1 MAQSADPGILVDGIV
16 RRSSIEIIPLKG
28 AQEKAAAV
36 PAGTTISV
44 TCSPRFGL
52 SRTLD
57 HVAAACRSGHRV
69 VPHLAARMVEDRRAL
84 REFVRTVTDLGVD
97 EMFVIGGDGEKP
109 AGRFGEAAEILEELG
124 EFDHGLTRLG
134 IGCYPE
140 GHPKVADDVL
150 FDALLR
156 KQSYADY
163 MVSQLCFD
171 GAALA
176 GWLRTARER
185 GIRLP
190 LRIGVA
196 APLQIR
202 KLIELSVRIGVG
214 QSVRFLSKQ
223 HGMVGSLLLGRA
235 YEPMDLLHAVHDDI
249 SFADFSVEGLHL
261 FSFNQVDVT
270 LDWLSRTGG
279 ARNPD
284 GSHHLAS

>member
-1 MAQSADPGILVDGIV
+1 MTQSADPGMSVDGIV

-44 TCSPRFGL
+44 TCSPKFGL

-57 HVAAACRSGHRV
+57 HVVAARLSGHRV
-69 VPHLAARMVEDRRAL
+69 VPHLAARMVEDRQVL
-84 REFVRTVTDLGVD
+84 RDFVRKVTDLGVD
-97 EMFVIGGDGEKP
+97 EMFVIGGDGDRP
-109 AGRFGEAAEILEELG
+109 AGRFSEAAHILEELA
-124 EFDHGLTRLG
+124 EFDHGLSRLG

-140 GHPKVADDVL
+140 GHPKVADDAL

-156 KQSYADY
+156 KQHHADY

-171 GAALA
+171 GSALA

-185 GIRLP
+185 GVHLP

-202 KLIELSVRIGVG
+202 KLIELSVKIGVG

-223 HGMVGSLLLGRA
+223 HGLVGNLVLGRA
-235 YEPMDLLHAVHDDI
+235 YEPMDLLHAVQREI

-270 LDWLSRTGG
+270 LDWLSRAGG
-279 ARNPD
+279 AREPGD
-284 GSHHLAS
+284 SHNLAS